1 MPVKIY
7 GVLRSRASRNI
18 WLLKEMGTP
27 YEHIPVIQHGRLP
40 VPKPRNAPMSTKSP
54 AFLKI
59 NPNGQIPTMEDGKLV
74 LNESLAI
81 NLYLAKKYGGK
92 LGPANANEDG
102 LMTMW
107 AVWAM
112 TECEPHTINIL
123 YHRMYKPVAERVAAI
138 ADAAALALDK
148 PLSILE
154 KHLKEKGGYMVGR
167 RFTVADINLA
177 EVLRYAQIE
186 SALFAKRPN
195 LKAWIEKCQA
205 RKAYKAMV
213 ADRNAE
219 PA

>member
-18 WLLKEMGTP
+18 WLLKEMGVA

-54 AFLKI
+54 AFLKV

-74 LNESLAI
+74 LHESLAI
-81 NLYLAKKYGGK
+81 NLYLVKKYGGK
-92 LGPANANEDG
+92 LGPANVNEDG

-112 TECEPHTINIL
+112 TECEPHSINIL
-123 YHRMYKPVAERVAAI
+123 YHRFYKPEAERVPAI
-138 ADAAALALDK
+138 ADAAAAALDK
-148 PLSILE
+148 PLTILE

-186 SALFAKRPN
+186 KALFTKRPH
-195 LKAWIEKCQA
+195 LKQWIEKCQA